1 ELGQV
6 IANQTLD
13 SYTHMLESGTL
24 SDVILCI
31 CSTDEGSEEPVLEKE
46 IKAHKLILASR
57 SPVFAAMFEHELEES
72 KQNRVVITD
81 IKPEVAESMVRYI
94 YAGKVDS
101 FELYAMELLEA
112 ADKVT
117 EILNFDLTDL

>member
-1 ELGQV
+1 
-6 IANQTLD
+6 
-13 SYTHMLESGTL
+13 MLESGTL
-24 SDVILCI
+24 SDVVLCI
-31 CSTDEGSEEPVLEKE
+31 CSTDEDSEEPVLEKE

-81 IKPEVAESMVRYI
+81 IKPEVAEAMVRYI

-112 ADKVT
+112 ADKVS
-117 EILNFDLTDL
+117 EILKFDLTDLKLSFSRCSTIWSS